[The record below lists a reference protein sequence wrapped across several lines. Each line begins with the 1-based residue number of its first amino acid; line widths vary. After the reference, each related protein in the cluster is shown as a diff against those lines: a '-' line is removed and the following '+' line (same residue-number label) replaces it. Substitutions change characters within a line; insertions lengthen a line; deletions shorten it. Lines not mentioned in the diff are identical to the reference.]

1 MFLFCFVIFSQI
13 LCKYLLSILEAS
25 IYLQGAGD
33 FINALLLRTQ
43 QASEQMLIVGGGLF
57 LGLEGAMVG
66 VVREGGLTNAEGA
79 R

>member
-1 MFLFCFVIFSQI
+1 
-13 LCKYLLSILEAS
+13 
-25 IYLQGAGD
+25 
-33 FINALLLRTQ
+33 
-43 QASEQMLIVGGGLF
+43 MLIVGGGLF